1 MRIPEALSLERF
13 AERQLQSG
21 KYQSYED
28 MVQEGLRLLQ
38 DREQE
43 FDPIA
48 EKLRPAAERFAR
60 GEPGVSF
67 DADDIIQRG
76 MARLTTNNGNT

>member
-1 MRIPEALSLERF
+1 MPEASSLERF
-13 AERQLQSG
+13 VEQQLQSG
-21 KYQSYED
+21 KYQSYAD

-38 DREQE
+38 EREQE
-43 FDPIA
+43 FDRIA
-48 EKLRPAAERFAR
+48 EKLRPAIERFTR
-60 GEPGVSF
+60 GEPGVPF

>member
-1 MRIPEALSLERF
+1 MPKVPSLEQF
-13 AERQLQSG
+13 VEQQLQSG

-38 DREQE
+38 EREQD
-43 FDPIA
+43 FDRIA

-60 GEPGVSF
+60 GEPGVPF

-76 MARLTTNNGNT
+76 MERLTANNSNA